1 MVSRIKEKA
10 VRSEKE
16 MYELIINTAKDDDRI
31 RAAYISGSR
40 ANPNAPRDIFMDYDV
55 VYVVDCTAPFI
66 EDKLWIDRFGER
78 LFMQYPDENCDYGD
92 SDKETCYGW
101 LMQLADGNR
110 IDLHVCTQK
119 GIQQD
124 LEEQMYIV
132 LLDKD
137 GILPPCEPG
146 DRYYYVKKPSQKRF
160 GEVCHNNTPDAL
172 ASGDTLSV
180 FYIRRVYSV
189 YRTFQLILGDVKVA
203 LVVLV
208 LLHALLGELLR
219 LFCTLYI
226 NLVSPLKGLGE
237 YGGTFLCDLDDS
249 RGNSA
254 DTDISVNTHLCLTD
268 TESRDIRLVLCEYAL
283 ITDRGADD
291 YAFGFSVENNTLGC

>member
-160 GEVCHNNTPDAL
+160 GEVCNEFWWCLDN
-172 ASGDTLSV
+172 
-180 FYIRRVYSV
+180 
-189 YRTFQLILGDVKVA
+189 VA
-203 LVVLV
+203 
-208 LLHALLGELLR
+208 
-219 LFCTLYI
+219 
-226 NLVSPLKGLGE
+226 KGLWRGE
-237 YGGTFLCDLDDS
+237 QSYALEMIDFHVRPQLLTVISWLAGVNTDFSASVGKSGKYAKNFVGDEVWERYLSTYCAADTENIWRAVFSMCDLFDEIAKTVE
-249 RGNSA
+249 RALGLEYNNSEA
-254 DTDISVNTHLCLTD
+254 
-268 TESRDIRLVLCEYAL
+268 E
-283 ITDRGADD
+283 
-291 YAFGFSVENNTLGC
+291 GCMLWLNRVKATPRTQK